1 MVSETLPRKIY
12 NFSIKHWI
20 YSGLI
25 LSLPTYYFLFI
36 QLFGRN
42 LGLINSNGI
51 ITETG
56 LFIFWPFFIVLFL
69 TSFAKTLSDKYNE
82 KVMFNG
88 QYVLRKLLSSTN
100 SLKQTKTRRFV
111 NYITDHH
118 GQTDLDP
125 FQNITNP
132 ILQIELLLE
141 NIRETLADI
150 SDIDSDN
157 IGISILYKT
166 DIKPRWKWLH
176 SINTPNDLSKS
187 ELISTSST
195 SARQIIDGKKNSVF
209 YADKHNGE
217 RNREY
222 YPSQKDNECGG
233 IGSVIC
239 RDISIAN
246 EADYLT
252 AIMSITTYGQQIC
265 ATNDNDTKYRIENI
279 ILPCFE
285 NRIKL
290 ELSLLYIRHMVNV

>member
-132 ILQIELLLE
+132 ILQTLCSFIRTFHHKTGIQPQCLLAVFKGTMHSDR
-141 NIRETLADI
+141 IFTTLYARF
-150 SDIDSDN
+150 
-157 IGISILYKT
+157 YA
-166 DIKPRWKWLH
+166 
-176 SINTPNDLSKS
+176 KS
-187 ELISTSST
+187 E
-195 SARQIIDGKKNSVF
+195 F
-209 YADKHNGE
+209 Y
-217 RNREY
+217 
-222 YPSQKDNECGG
+222 
-233 IGSVIC
+233 
-239 RDISIAN
+239 
-246 EADYLT
+246 
-252 AIMSITTYGQQIC
+252 
-265 ATNDNDTKYRIENI
+265 
-279 ILPCFE
+279 
-285 NRIKL
+285 
-290 ELSLLYIRHMVNV
+290 